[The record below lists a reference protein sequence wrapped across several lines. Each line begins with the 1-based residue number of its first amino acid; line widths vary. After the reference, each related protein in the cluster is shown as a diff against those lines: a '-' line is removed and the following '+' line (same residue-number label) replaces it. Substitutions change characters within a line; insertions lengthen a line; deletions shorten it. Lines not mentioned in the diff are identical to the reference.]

1 LRKCENK
8 EENGKENDE
17 EMSKNGFLTTFTGE

>member
-1 LRKCENK
+1 LRECENND
-8 EENGKENDE
+8 ENGKEKDE